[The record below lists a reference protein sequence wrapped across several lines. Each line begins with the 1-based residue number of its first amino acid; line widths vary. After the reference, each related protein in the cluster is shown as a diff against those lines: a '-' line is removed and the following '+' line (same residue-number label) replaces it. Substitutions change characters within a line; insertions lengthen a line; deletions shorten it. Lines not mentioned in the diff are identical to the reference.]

1 MISVLSRQSCGLRW
15 QRAKVRPQERK
26 RATRLLFT
34 RAKLRTYF
42 FFARQHMYIPVSQNM
57 STYPRVTRTTCGL
70 VRGLTRTRD
79 ALTRAGTGR
88 PLKFLVPAGWVRV

>member
-1 MISVLSRQSCGLRW
+1 W

-34 RAKLRTYF
+34 RAKLL
-42 FFARQHMYIPVSQNM
+42 SQNM
-57 STYPRVTRTTCGL
+57 STYLRVTRTTCGL